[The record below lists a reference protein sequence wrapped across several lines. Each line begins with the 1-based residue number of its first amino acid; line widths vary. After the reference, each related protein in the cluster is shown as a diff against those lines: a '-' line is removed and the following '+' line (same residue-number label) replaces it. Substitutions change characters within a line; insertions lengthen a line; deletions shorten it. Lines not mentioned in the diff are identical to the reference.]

1 MLWSILVGINGEVYI
16 SSYDV
21 PAGLNDEGERMFIA
35 LLKEVRSPKEA
46 EQISYDY
53 VKYIEKY

>member
-1 MLWSILVGINGEVYI
+1 
-16 SSYDV
+16 
-21 PAGLNDEGERMFIA
+21 MFIA